1 MIAPTPAAPV
11 PDSPPAASASPAPP
25 SPWWRHGMVWL
36 VIAGP
41 AAAVVAGL
49 TTVWIAVRH
58 ADVEVFDAPA
68 AHAAPAPAAPPRP

>member
-1 MIAPTPAAPV
+1 MPPADPLPAALPG
-11 PDSPPAASASPAPP
+11 PR
-25 SPWWRHGMVWL
+25 PWWRHGMVWL

-58 ADVEVFDAPA
+58 ADVEILDPPPASAAPA
-68 AHAAPAPAAPPRP
+68 AVPAGPRN

>member
-1 MIAPTPAAPV
+1 MNAPTPAAPG
-11 PDSPPAASASPAPP
+11 PDLPPAASAPP

-58 ADVEVFDAPA
+58 ADVEVFDPPA